1 MRNLLTFLIRHHF
14 FILFVILEII
24 SIILIS
30 NHSYYQRT
38 TIINS
43 TNQVT
48 GSINRSFHS
57 IRDYFGLRKV
67 NQKLAEENAIL
78 RSVLSDSLTVGEIRE
93 MTVKDTVYGQVYQYI
108 PAKVVGNTVNRSDN
122 FIMLNQGILQ
132 GIRKDMAVISPAGIV
147 GIVKEVS
154 RNFCTVLPVLH
165 SQSKISAKVK
175 KSDQLGTIQWDGF
188 NYRRGTLTDVP
199 THAVVA
205 IGDTV
210 ITSGMSQI
218 FPEGIMIGTVHDI
231 DKDEGD
237 NFYTLSIDFSVDY
250 NSISQV
256 YIVRNF
262 YKEELDRLRALTGME
277 EVQ

>member
-1 MRNLLTFLIRHHF
+1 MRNLLTFFLKHNF
-14 FILFVILEII
+14 FILFLILEII

-30 NHSYYQRT
+30 NHSYYQRSS
-38 TIINS
+38 IINS

-57 IRDYFGLRKV
+57 IRDYFSLKKV

-93 MTVKDTVYGQVYQYI
+93 IIVKDTIYGQVYQYI
-108 PAKVVGNTVNRSDN
+108 PAKVVSNTVNKSNN

-132 GIRKDMAVISPAGIV
+132 GIRKDMAVIAPAGIV
-147 GIVKEVS
+147 GIVTEVS

-165 SQSKISAKVK
+165 SQSKISAKLK
-175 KSDQLGTIQWDGF
+175 KSDQLGTVVWDGL
-188 NYRRGTLTDVP
+188 NYRHGTLADIP
-199 THAVVA
+199 THAVVV

-218 FPEGIMIGTVHDI
+218 FPEGIMIGTVRDI
-231 DKDEGD
+231 DMDEGD
-237 NFYTLSIDFSVDY
+237 NFYTLRIDFSVDY

-262 YKEELDRLRALTGME
+262 YKEELDRLRAITGME

>member
-1 MRNLLTFLIRHHF
+1 MRNLLTFLLRHNF

-30 NHSYYQRT
+30 NHSYYQRSA
-38 TIINS
+38 IINS

-57 IRDYFGLRKV
+57 IRDYFSLKRV
-67 NQKLAEENAIL
+67 NQKLAEENAVL

-93 MTVKDTVYGQVYQYI
+93 IIVKDTNYGLVYQYI
-108 PAKVVGNTVNRSDN
+108 PAKVVGNTVNKSNN

-132 GIRKDMAVISPAGIV
+132 GIRKDMAVIAPSGIV

-165 SQSKISAKVK
+165 SQSKISAKLK
-175 KSDQLGTIQWDGF
+175 NSNQLGTLLWDGL
-188 NYRRGTLTDVP
+188 NYRHGTLADVP
-199 THAVVA
+199 THAVVT

-218 FPEGIMIGTVHDI
+218 FPEGIMVGTVRDI
-231 DKDEGD
+231 DMDEGD
-237 NFYTLSIDFSVDY
+237 NFYSLRIDFSVDY

-262 YKEELDRLRALTGME
+262 YKEELDRLKAITGME